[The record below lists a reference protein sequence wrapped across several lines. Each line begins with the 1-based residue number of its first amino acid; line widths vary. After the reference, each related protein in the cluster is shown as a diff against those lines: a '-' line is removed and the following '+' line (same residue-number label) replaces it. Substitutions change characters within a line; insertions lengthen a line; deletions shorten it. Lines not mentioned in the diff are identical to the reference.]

1 MRESSKVSSF
11 RAQVG
16 KLICGGNPALG
27 LFVYGSK
34 LRKVFIL
41 LKWFGEKKKSKDK
54 YLLTCENDMTFEFQC
69 LYIKSSWNQPGSLV
83 YTWSVAPFAL

>member
-41 LKWFGEKKKSKDK
+41 LKWLEKKNK
-54 YLLTCENDMTFEFQC
+54 NIF
-69 LYIKSSWNQPGSLV
+69 
-83 YTWSVAPFAL
+83 